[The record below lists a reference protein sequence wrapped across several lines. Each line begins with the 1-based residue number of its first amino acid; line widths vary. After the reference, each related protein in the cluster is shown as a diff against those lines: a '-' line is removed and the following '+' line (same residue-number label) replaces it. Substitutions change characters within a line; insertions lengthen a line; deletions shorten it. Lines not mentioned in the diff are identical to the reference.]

1 MSVTPGVKP
10 YVARQATWVEEARAF
25 VRRFFRNRSSILG
38 AVVIAVIVAC
48 AVFANQVSP
57 YSPVRQDYHDAL
69 MGPSIEHLLG
79 TDSLGRDV
87 LSRII
92 FGARISLV
100 IGLSTMS
107 IASVVGVPLG
117 LMAGFQRGVLDSVIM
132 RAMDGIMAFPSL
144 ILAIFLVTFLGP
156 STLNAM
162 IAVAIGFIPAFA
174 RITRANVLSLREKD
188 FVLAAR
194 IVGGSDLRLMFRH
207 ILPNCLSPIIVQF
220 ALGIGWAILIEAS
233 LSFLG
238 LGAQP
243 PTPSWGSM
251 VAFGRQF
258 IGQAPWMITFP
269 GLAMFVT
276 VLSFNF
282 LGDGLREALDPGLR
296 WLD

>member
-1 MSVTPGVKP
+1 MKP

-296 WLD
+296 GLD

>member
-1 MSVTPGVKP
+1 MKP

>member
-1 MSVTPGVKP
+1 VKP

-100 IGLSTMS
+100 IGLSNMS

-117 LMAGFQRGVLDSVIM
+117 LMAGFRGRVLDSVIM